1 MNEIKVVV
9 QDAIISIEEQ
19 AKVEQQVN
27 EIAKKFS
34 NYLPTADTL
43 PADRATRAELR
54 KVTKSLDD
62 KRKEIKKDFNKP
74 LKEFEE
80 WVKKASKPLADAI
93 DAIDKGIKEIEE
105 NERLIRLSAIEAAFK
120 SLAEQSR
127 LDHRIFAQNYENY
140 NKAANFTANKK
151 LKKGILDEIAV
162 AVDYELQKQQGR
174 KNDIAS
180 ISELAFERNLA
191 TAPYIRDLDAGKNLN
206 EIISDMLND
215 ASKRDEAQAKREA
228 EQAKR
233 DEEMARKASEF
244 EAQRLQE
251 SFNVPEDVT
260 EQATQAI
267 NVADEQIPQQ
277 QTETLV
283 ALEKEPEKEVKKL
296 KVLTLEI
303 LIDENNPLT
312 PFRPFLDEHG
322 YVYQPIEYVDYS
334 DHVVLAQKH
343 DRKVLKND

>member
-74 LKEFEE
+74 LSEFEA
-80 WVKKASKPLADAI
+80 WVKKASKPLIDAI
-93 DAIDKGIKEIEE
+93 DAIDKGITEIEE
-105 NERLIRLSAIEAAFK
+105 NERQIRISVIDVAFK
-120 SLAEQSR
+120 EKAKLEGLDYR
-127 LDHRIFAQNYENY
+127 LFVEKYDNY
-140 NKAANFTANKK
+140 NKATNFNQHKQ
-151 LKKGILDEIAV
+151 LKKGVLDDIETVI
-162 AVDYELQKQQGR
+162 DYELQKQQGR
-174 KNDIAS
+174 KNDISS
-180 ISELAFERNLA
+180 ISEIALERSL
-191 TAPYIRDLDAGKNLN
+191 TAEPYIRELDNGKGLN
-206 EIISDMLND
+206 EILQDMLRD
-215 ASKRDEAQAKREA
+215 AKAQDEARAKREA

-233 DEEMARKASEF
+233 EVEQAKRDAEMAQRASEF
-244 EAQRLQE
+244 EAQRLQN

-260 EQATQAI
+260 EQATRA
-267 NVADEQIPQQ
+267 VKDEVEQIPQQ
-277 QTETLV
+277 QTATLV
-283 ALEKEPEKEVKKL
+283 EPENELEQEAKKL

-322 YVYQPIEYVDYS
+322 YSYKITKYED
-334 DHVVLAQKH
+334 AK
-343 DRKVLKND
+343 

>member
-19 AKVEQQVN
+19 TKVEQQIN
-27 EIAKKFS
+27 EIAKKFK

-62 KRKEIKKDFNKP
+62 KRKEIKRDFNKP
-74 LKEFEE
+74 LKEFET
-80 WVKKASKPLADAI
+80 WVKKASKPLDDAI

-105 NERLIRLSAIEAAFK
+105 NERLIRISAIESAFK
-120 SLAEQSR
+120 SLAETAG
-127 LDHRIFAQNYENY
+127 LDPRIFVQNYENY
-140 NKAANFTANKK
+140 NKAANFNQHKQ

-162 AVDYELQKQQGR
+162 AVDYELQKQQAR
-174 KNDIAS
+174 KNDVAS
-180 ISELAFERNLA
+180 ISELASEKSLA
-191 TAPYIRDLDAGKNLN
+191 TSPYIRDLDSGKGLN
-206 EIISDMLND
+206 EIIADMLYD
-215 ASKRDEAQAKREA
+215 AKVRDEEKARREA

-233 DEEMARKASEF
+233 DEEMARRASEF
-244 EAQRLQE
+244 EAQRLQDD
-251 SFNVPEDVT
+251 FNTPDNAT
-260 EQATQAI
+260 KQATQAV
-267 NVADEQIPQQ
+267 NVIKEQMYQQ
-277 QTETLV
+277 QIETTLGTEN
-283 ALEKEPEKEVKKL
+283 EPEQEAKKL

-322 YVYQPIEYVDYS
+322 YSYKITKYED
-334 DHVVLAQKH
+334 AK
-343 DRKVLKND
+343 

>member
-19 AKVEQQVN
+19 TKVEQQIN
-27 EIAKKFS
+27 EIAKKFK

-62 KRKEIKKDFNKP
+62 KRKEIKRDFNKP
-74 LKEFEE
+74 LKEFET
-80 WVKKASKPLADAI
+80 WVKKASKPLDDAI

-105 NERLIRLSAIEAAFK
+105 NERLIRISAIESAFK
-120 SLAEQSR
+120 SLAETAG
-127 LDHRIFAQNYENY
+127 LDPRIFVQNYENY
-140 NKAANFTANKK
+140 NKAANFNQHKQ

-162 AVDYELQKQQGR
+162 AVDYELQKQQAR
-174 KNDIAS
+174 KNDVAS
-180 ISELAFERNLA
+180 ISELASEKSLA
-191 TAPYIRDLDAGKNLN
+191 TSSYIRDLDSGKGLN
-206 EIISDMLND
+206 EIIADMLHD
-215 ASKRDEAQAKREA
+215 AKVRDEEKARREA

-233 DEEMARKASEF
+233 DEEMARIAAEF
-244 EAQRLQE
+244 EAQRLQDD
-251 SFNVPEDVT
+251 FNMPDNAT
-260 EQATQAI
+260 KQATQAV
-267 NVADEQIPQQ
+267 NVIKEQMYQHQIETTLG
-277 QTETLV
+277 TEN
-283 ALEKEPEKEVKKL
+283 EPEHEAKKL

-322 YVYQPIEYVDYS
+322 YSYKITKYED
-334 DHVVLAQKH
+334 AK
-343 DRKVLKND
+343 

>member
-9 QDAIISIEEQ
+9 QDAIISIDEQ
-19 AKVEQQVN
+19 TKVEQQIN

-62 KRKEIKKDFNKP
+62 KRKEIKKDFNIP
-74 LKEFEE
+74 LKEFED

-120 SLAEQSR
+120 SLAETAG
-127 LDHRIFAQNYENY
+127 LDHRIFVQNYENY
-140 NKAANFTANKK
+140 NKAANFTQHKK

-162 AVDYELQKQQGR
+162 AVDYELQKQQVR

-180 ISELAFERNLA
+180 ISELAAERSLA
-191 TAPYIRDLDAGKNLN
+191 TSPYIRDLDAGKGLN
-206 EIISDMLND
+206 EIIADMLRD
-215 ASKRDEAQAKREA
+215 AKVRDEEKARREA

-233 DEEMARKASEF
+233 DEEMARKAAEF
-244 EAQRLQE
+244 EAQRLQD
-251 SFNVPEDVT
+251 SFNVPEQVT
-260 EQATQAI
+260 EQATRA
-267 NVADEQIPQQ
+267 VKDEVEQIPQQ
-277 QTETLV
+277 QTATLV
-283 ALEKEPEKEVKKL
+283 EPENELEQEAKKL

-322 YVYQPIEYVDYS
+322 YSYKITKYED
-334 DHVVLAQKH
+334 AK
-343 DRKVLKND
+343 

>member
-9 QDAIISIEEQ
+9 QDAIISIEERE
-19 AKVEQQVN
+19 KVEQQVN
-27 EIAKKFS
+27 EIAKKFK
-34 NYLPTADTL
+34 NYLPSADTL

-54 KVTKSLDD
+54 KVTKGLDD

-74 LKEFEE
+74 LSEFEA
-80 WVKKASKPLADAI
+80 WVKKASKPLIDAI
-93 DAIDKGIKEIEE
+93 DAIDKGIKGIEE

-120 SLAEQSR
+120 SLAEAAG
-127 LDHRIFAQNYENY
+127 LDPRIFVQNYENY

-162 AVDYELQKQQGR
+162 AVDYELQKQQAR

-180 ISELAFERNLA
+180 ISELAAERNLA

-215 ASKRDEAQAKREA
+215 AAKRDEEKARREA

-233 DEEMARKASEF
+233 DEEMARKAAEF
-244 EAQRLQE
+244 EAQRLQD
-251 SFNVPEDVT
+251 SFNVPENT
-260 EQATQAI
+260 AEQATQAVK
-267 NVADEQIPQQ
+267 VAYEQTPTQ
-277 QTETLV
+277 QTETLKSP
-283 ALEKEPEKEVKKL
+283 ENEPEQEAKKL

-303 LIDENNPLT
+303 FIDENNPLT

-322 YVYQPIEYVDYS
+322 YSYKITKYED
-334 DHVVLAQKH
+334 AK
-343 DRKVLKND
+343 